1 MYLGGNVGRL
11 SLSPP
16 TIYSAPLGNRGRL
29 SQTLDTGRHCLH
41 VISVQAS
48 RNWTR
53 SLSTSQACGNLS
65 VIRVATVQST
75 SPPGKRAPASFSFA
89 AAQGGARTDDLLCT
103 TGHGDTDLTFRKT
116 ANVLFFCTTDPDLN
130 ANGSICALLQNGT
143 TQGMEETREIEVHSN
158 TEPRDL
164 GRDRLMASRDPT
176 DADQNMSEYWIIN
189 CWEA

>member
-1 MYLGGNVGRL
+1 MNVPKNSRKAVYLGGNVGRL

-75 SPPGKRAPASFSFA
+75 SPPGKRAPTSFSFA
-89 AAQGGARTDDLLCT
+89 AARGGARTDDLLCT

-116 ANVLFFCTTDPDLN
+116 ANVLFFCTTVTQTGVYVRCSRMVQHRGWKKHGKLR
-130 ANGSICALLQNGT
+130 STRIQNHGT
-143 TQGMEETREIEVHSN
+143 
-158 TEPRDL
+158 
-164 GRDRLMASRDPT
+164 
-176 DADQNMSEYWIIN
+176 
-189 CWEA
+189 